1 MSLTTPLSLKST
13 NRRVKPLTFLLVIFY
28 VFPFSLLTA
37 QDSPTTP
44 SDSLT
49 SLGTTLL
56 NQVDVDLSLAENE
69 HKVLT
74 AIEYFKAAENWEQ
87 YVQGYNWLSSVYN
100 YYQEY
105 ESYTQT
111 VQLAMQKAEEF
122 LPHDKGDTHS
132 NTLNNMAALYHQN
145 GNYRLAIK
153 YYRQSLHLIPPEK
166 AYKESLAM
174 SYHNIGKCFQDQGDF
189 DDALRYFPKALE
201 LYQQFSDRT
210 SQGNIPGCLFD
221 WAKALKDKN
230 QLDSALV
237 YFEKSI
243 KAGDQMKKGRDYVDQ
258 VKLLCYQNMADLF
271 LQKKQIPKALNYI
284 DQALA
289 LQKGKSFEDA
299 HLSYRML
306 SKIHAHNKDWNQQFA
321 LLNQCNKMVVQQ
333 YKNFEKHQEIA
344 KSFLDIGKFYQQ
356 QEKLDSALSFFQK
369 ALVSNTLDFNPNDLT
384 AKPPLEN
391 LLDLNTALEIIRQKG
406 KSFYEL
412 ALSHQEK
419 EKKEN
424 LELALATYHYATQI
438 IQQIRQTYSAEGS
451 KLHLSGKVKPI
462 FEEAILVAQLLYQS
476 QKDKSYLADAF
487 YFSESSKAILLLESI
502 QQNQALNHGDIPD
515 SLLLK
520 EQTCNAQINFLKNQL
535 SQAQQTEQDNLA
547 EQKEWKN
554 RLFELQEEHKK
565 LIARFEKNYPRYYQ
579 LKFNTQLTSVA
590 DLQEKILNSNSAL
603 IEYFHGSEHNYVFCI
618 TPQDIVLHQWPSS
631 TQLSLSINDLRN
643 SIIEP
648 PASTDFLQAY
658 LDFTIRANQLYEEL
672 LQDVLAQL
680 PSSTQQLIFI
690 PDEYTNYLPFEL
702 LLQQK
707 APANADFSPDHL
719 SYLLNDFRI
728 SYNYSATLF
737 KTDAQK
743 KPQDNPNKFIGFAP
757 TFESNIKTASR
768 SCSDF
773 SLSPLL
779 CNQTEVEAIQS
790 LWGGV
795 VKKDAQASK
804 SAFMEEAPNYQIVHL
819 ATHACIDK
827 NYADLSKIHFKE
839 NAINGFDL
847 HNLRLKADLVVLSA
861 CNTGSGKMAK
871 GEGVLSLA
879 RNFTQA
885 GCPSSLMSLWSV
897 DDCSTSDLMI
907 AFYQQLYKGMD
918 KDEALQQAK
927 INFLK
932 NTSDKIKSHPYYW
945 AGFVQT
951 GNISALK
958 NKRFRDGLLPWMIGL
973 LLPVFVFWFFS
984 RKKHSKTEER

>member
-1 MSLTTPLSLKST
+1 MTQ
-13 NRRVKPLTFLLVIFY
+13 
-28 VFPFSLLTA
+28 A
-37 QDSPTTP
+37 
-44 SDSLT
+44 DSL
-49 SLGTTLL
+49 SNLGDALL
-56 NQVDVDLSLAENE
+56 AKVGTDSTEAANE
-69 HKVLT
+69 QKVLA
-74 AIEYFKAAENWEQ
+74 AIDYFKAAENWEK
-87 YVQGYNWLSSVYN
+87 YVEGYNSLSVVYN
-100 YYQEY
+100 YHGNYPN
-105 ESYTQT
+105 YTLT
-111 VQLAMQKAEEF
+111 VQQAIQKAKEF
-122 LPHDKGDTHS
+122 LPNDKGENHS
-132 NTLNNMAALYHQN
+132 IALNNMATLYHQN

-153 YYRQSLHLIPPEK
+153 YYMQSLNLIPPTK

-174 SYHNIGKCFQDQGDF
+174 SYHNIGKCYQDQGDF
-189 DDALRYFPKALE
+189 DNALRYFPKALE
-201 LYQQFSDRT
+201 LYQKFSTET
-210 SQGNIPGCLFD
+210 SPKNIPGCLFD
-221 WAKALKDKN
+221 WAKALKNKN
-230 QLDSALV
+230 QLDSAFV

-243 KAGDQMKKGRDYVDQ
+243 KAGNQIKQERDYLDP

-271 LQKKQIPKALNYI
+271 LQKQQIPKALNYI
-284 DQALA
+284 DKALA
-289 LQKGKSFEDA
+289 LQKGKSFKDA

-306 SKIHAHNKDWNQQFA
+306 SKIHAHNKDWEQQFA
-321 LLNQCNKMVVQQ
+321 LLNQCNKMVLEQ
-333 YKNFEKHQEIA
+333 YKDFEKHQEIA

-356 QEKLDSALSFFQK
+356 QGKLDSALSFFQK
-369 ALVSNTLDFNPNDLT
+369 ALLTNTLDFNPTDLAT
-384 AKPPLEN
+384 MPPLEN
-391 LLDLNTALEIIRQKG
+391 LLDLNTALDIIRQKG
-406 KSFYEL
+406 KSFYQI

-462 FEEAILVAQLLYQS
+462 FEEAIQVAQLLYQS
-476 QKDKSYLADAF
+476 QKDKNYLADAF

-520 EQTCNAQINFLKNQL
+520 EQTYNAQINFLKNQL

-554 RLFELQEEHKK
+554 RLFDLQEEHKK

-590 DLQEKILNSNSAL
+590 DLQEKTLSSNSAL

-680 PSSTQQLIFI
+680 SPATQQLIFI

-707 APANADFSPDHL
+707 APASADFSPDHL

-737 KTDAQK
+737 KTGSQK
-743 KPQDNPNKFIGFAP
+743 EPQDNPNKFIGFAP
-757 TFESNIKTASR
+757 TFKSNIKTASR

-773 SLSPLL
+773 ALSPLL
-779 CNQTEVEAIQS
+779 CNQKEVETIQS

-804 SAFMEEAPNYQIVHL
+804 TAFIEQAPDYQIIHL

-879 RNFTQA
+879 RSFTQA

-907 AFYQQLYKGMD
+907 AFYQQLYKGLD

-951 GNISALK
+951 GNISALR
-958 NKRFRDGLLPWMIGL
+958 NKPFSDWLNPWMIGL
-973 LLPVFVFWFFS
+973 LLAGFVFWVFL
-984 RKKHSKTEER
+984 RKKNSKTEER